1 MEKLG
6 FEGLA
11 ILLILLPG
19 FLCSGLIQLLCVR
32 PDQTEFDKVREA
44 LLYSFIIYVIFLGTH
59 GSAAPVSLDV
69 SEKNG
74 AQSYSVQIEFVP
86 VAWLALIS
94 ITIAVG
100 VGIVVTNDFS
110 GKAFRKI
117 RASQRT
123 SRNSVWSD
131 TFHEFSGVVQV
142 ELGDGRRIM
151 GWLRYYSDEPEPS
164 SIFLEKAA
172 WITPDNKLVEIKGPG
187 ILITQKMGI
196 RTVEFLHPG
205 NPDKSKTQEI

>member
-32 PDQTEFDKVREA
+32 PSQTEFDKVREA
-44 LLYSFIIYVIFLGTH
+44 LLYSFIIYVIFLGTY
-59 GSAAPVSLDV
+59 GSAAPVSLDL

-74 AQSYSVQIEFVP
+74 VQSYSVHLQPWP
-86 VAWLALIS
+86 VAYLALIS
-94 ITIAVG
+94 IVIAFG

-117 RASQRT
+117 RASRRT
-123 SRNSVWSD
+123 SRSPC
-131 TFHEFSGVVQV
+131 GVIRFTNFRDG
-142 ELGDGRRIM
+142 LKWGAGDGRRVV
-151 GWLRYYSDEPEPS
+151 GWLRYYSDEPEPPS
-164 SIFLEKAA
+164 LFFG
-172 WITPDNKLVEIKGPG
+172 KGLLG
-187 ILITQKMGI
+187 SRG
-196 RTVEFLHPG
+196 
-205 NPDKSKTQEI
+205 